1 MRACTAQIA
10 EMEEPAAAA
19 KGLYSI
25 SNLVDNNQ
33 QRGAFYNAGGLQRMQ
48 GVLANAS
55 VSDRIHRKVASL
67 FGDLALQGEVV
78 SSPGLEECSNRWSVL
93 VDLCTQCYNNGQ

>member
-1 MRACTAQIA
+1 
-10 EMEEPAAAA
+10 MEEPAAAA

-25 SNLVDNNQ
+25 SNLVDNSE

-48 GVLANAS
+48 GVLGNAS

-67 FGDLALQGEVV
+67 FGDLALQGEVRF
-78 SSPGLEECSNRWSVL
+78 SPGLELCSKYWTIS
-93 VDLCTQCYNNGQ
+93 